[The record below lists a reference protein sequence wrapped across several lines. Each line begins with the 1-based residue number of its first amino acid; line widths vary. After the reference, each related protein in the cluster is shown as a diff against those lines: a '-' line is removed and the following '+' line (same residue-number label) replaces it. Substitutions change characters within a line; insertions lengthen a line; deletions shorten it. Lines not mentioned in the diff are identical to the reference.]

1 MIAGNRKR
9 AAGCRDFEFLGQ
21 ALVID
26 VETKRLGRRVEIGS
40 IDEQRNLVGG
50 RWHPNNDLL
59 RTRYGSKGSII
70 QTSACISGERVV
82 AENPIGGRVMAGT
95 FLRRLSGGFSL
106 PSSFLGGFLL
116 RILSLVSAV
125 AFVVWMAFFSP
136 IAYAGEGI
144 GGRFF
149 RDI

>member
-26 VETKRLGRRVEIGS
+26 VETKRLGRRVEIGA

-50 RWHPNNDLL
+50 RWHPSNDLL

-95 FLRRLSGGFSL
+95 LVRRLSGVLSRPSAFCWGLPHRNPSL
-106 PSSFLGGFLL
+106 FCS
-116 RILSLVSAV
+116 RA
-125 AFVVWMAFFSP
+125 
-136 IAYAGEGI
+136 
-144 GGRFF
+144 
-149 RDI
+149 